1 MSESAQPD
9 HPDRTDHPARP
20 ARTDRTGTPDAAAP
34 TLLTAGLSRGAA
46 VAADVIAVLVFALLA
61 RIAHNS
67 PELPLSVGGW
77 ISTAWPFVLGT
88 LIAWG
93 LLAAG
98 VLRPARGTVVLIW
111 LSTVGVGLVVWG
123 IRHTQVPHWSFMIV
137 AAVTSAILLFG
148 WRLISARLHRR
159 P

>member
-1 MSESAQPD
+1 MLDGMSESAQPD

-34 TLLTAGLSRGAA
+34 TLLTAGLSRGGRRRGRHRRPRLRPPGPDRAQ
-46 VAADVIAVLVFALLA
+46 L
-61 RIAHNS
+61 

-111 LSTVGVGLVVWG
+111 LSTVVVGLVVWG
-123 IRHTQVPHWSFMIV
+123 IRHTQVPTGPS
-137 AAVTSAILLFG
+137 
-148 WRLISARLHRR
+148 
-159 P
+159 